1 LTNVDAG
8 ILGRIDFQ
16 APLDS
21 AGTDAILVAASIWA
35 EADDTFASGLNDTDL
50 VFAVSESETAV
61 ERMRLA
67 WDGTTTELNFAQ
79 VCNISSGGDITLSAT
94 GDVNIPADIGLT
106 FGDDGEKIEGDGTN
120 LTVASSAQLIMTP
133 TTDTIFSNGTGVV
146 IGHTAQVTVSDAAE
160 FQILGTG
167 LVDSSMLIAAFSA
180 DATGPRFEFLKSRD
194 PAIADGTFAKALDN
208 DLCGQI
214 LWRIDDGT
222 DFASWIGRIYMRVD
236 GSTGENDA
244 PGAFVVDV
252 TADGSAG
259 GTERLR
265 VDSVGNTF
273 TNDGTISS
281 LSDSRGKTD
290 MSDFTDGLN
299 VISQLNPINYKNNGT
314 YSMLPDDGVSR
325 IGFAADEVAKV
336 SSHLASP
343 HRENVYEGEGDDR
356 RVIRTDTVCKL
367 NQVRMIPYLVNSIK
381 ELLARI
387 ETLEAA

>member
-1 LTNVDAG
+1 LTTGVDDTGVDVQFFGATAGAHMLWDESTDDLILAGAAQLYLYDAG
-8 ILGRIDFQ
+8 GGEHLSSD
-16 APLDS
+16 
-21 AGTDAILVAASIWA
+21 GTDLTINSGRNINL
-35 EADDTFASGLNDTDL
+35 TCASG
-50 VFAVSESETAV
+50 
-61 ERMRLA
+61 
-67 WDGTTTELNFAQ
+67 
-79 VCNISSGGDITLSAT
+79 
-94 GDVNIPADIGLT
+94 DVVIPANIGIT
-106 FGDDGEKIEGDGTN
+106 FGSGEKIEGDDTN
-120 LTVASSAQLIMTP
+120 LTVTSGAQIIMTP

-214 LWRIDDGT
+214 LWRIDDGN